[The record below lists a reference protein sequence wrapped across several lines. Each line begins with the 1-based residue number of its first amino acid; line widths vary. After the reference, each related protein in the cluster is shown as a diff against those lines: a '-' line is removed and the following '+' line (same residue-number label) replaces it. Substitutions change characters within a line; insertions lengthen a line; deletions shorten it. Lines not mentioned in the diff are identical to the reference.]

1 MRHQVKRNKL
11 NAGSSS
17 HLKAMMRNLAT
28 SIILHE
34 KVKTTAKK
42 AKIVTPIVEGLITT
56 VKKKDTVQAI
66 REINKVV
73 YDINASKKLIE
84 VLKERYKERES
95 GFTRTTKFKNR
106 DGDNAQLVILELIS

>member
-1 MRHQVKRNKL
+1 MRHNNKKNKL

-28 SIILHE
+28 SVILHE
-34 KVKTTAKK
+34 RVKTTAKK

-56 VKKKDTVQAI
+56 VKKKDTVNAI

-73 YDINASKKLIE
+73 YDVNASKKLVE
-84 VLKERYKERES
+84 VLKDRYKDRES

-106 DGDNAQLVILELIS
+106 DGDNAQLVVLELVA